1 MLDSINLDQIF
12 FAQNNVNINNVYKI
26 VNDALNN
33 SDGGELFLEFCQSES
48 LVFDNNILK
57 HMDLNT
63 RRGFGLRSFCKDSTS
78 FVCSSEIS
86 EKEISNAASIVKSSV
101 SLNKTNSVNLN
112 EGTRNLYSRINPINE
127 IDLSSKI
134 KLLNGVN
141 EYIRSKNNCVK
152 QVEITLSGE
161 WQVIQIIKGD
171 CRLSDIRPLVRF
183 SVLVIVEKNGRIER
197 GAAGHGGR
205 DSYSKFISEK
215 GWKKVANQALEQAL
229 INLEAIPTPA
239 GEMTVV
245 LGPGW
250 PGILLHEAVGHGLEG
265 DFNRKGVSAFSHSI
279 GKQVAASG
287 ITIVDDGTLPNLR
300 GSINIDDE
308 GTPPSCNVLIEG
320 GILKGYMQDHMNA
333 KLMGVNPTG
342 NGRRENYKEV
352 TMPRMTNTYMLPG
365 KHTPEEIISS
375 VKKGLYAVN
384 FSGGQVDIT
393 SGKFVFSSS
402 EAYLIKNG
410 KIAQPVKGATLIG
423 DGPTVLKKV
432 SMVGNDLKLD
442 LGVGTCSK
450 GGQNVPVGVG
460 QPTLKVDSIIVGG
473 TSIRSAKRCERR

>member
-1 MLDSINLDQIF
+1 MSDNLNLDQIF
-12 FAQNNVNINNVYKI
+12 FAQNNVNINNVYEI
-26 VNDALNN
+26 VNSALSN

-48 LVFDNNILK
+48 LVFDDNILK

-63 RRGFGLRSFCKDSTS
+63 RRGFGLRSFCEDSTS

-86 EKEISNAASIVKSSV
+86 EKEISNAASIVRSSV
-101 SLNKTNSVNLN
+101 SLNKTNSISLSK
-112 EGTRNLYSRINPINE
+112 ETKNLYSKINPINE

-134 KLLNGVN
+134 KLLGEVN

-152 QVEITLSGE
+152 QVKITLSGE
-161 WQVIQIIKGD
+161 WQVVQIIKGD
-171 CRLSDIRPLVRF
+171 HRLSDIRPLVRF
-183 SVLVIVEKNGRIER
+183 NVLVIVEKDGRTER
-197 GAAGHGGR
+197 GSAGHGGR

-215 GWKKVANQALEQAL
+215 KWKEVANQALEQAL
-229 INLEAIPTPA
+229 VNLEAVPTPA

-245 LGPGW
+245 LGSGW
-250 PGILLHEAVGHGLEG
+250 PGVLLHEAVGHGLEG
-265 DFNRKGVSAFSHSI
+265 DFNRKGVSAFSNSI
-279 GKQVAASG
+279 GEQVAASG
-287 ITIVDDGTLPNLR
+287 ITVVDDGTLPNLR
-300 GSINIDDE
+300 GSISIDDE
-308 GTPPSCNVLIEG
+308 GTPSGYNVLIED

-342 NGRRENYKEV
+342 NGRRESYKEV

-384 FSGGQVDIT
+384 FGGGQVDIT

-402 EAYLIKNG
+402 EAYLIENG
-410 KIAQPVKGATLIG
+410 KITQPVKGATLIG

-442 LGVGTCSK
+442 PGIGTCSK
-450 GGQNVPVGVG
+450 DGQNVPVGVG
-460 QPTLKVDSIIVGG
+460 QPTLKVDAITVGG
-473 TSIRSAKRCERR
+473 TEL

>member
-1 MLDSINLDQIF
+1 MPDDLNLDQIF

-26 VNDALNN
+26 VNHALSN

-48 LVFDNNILK
+48 LVFDDNILK
-57 HMDLNT
+57 HMDLNI
-63 RRGFGLRSFCKDSTS
+63 RRGFGLRSFCENSTS

-101 SLNKTNSVNLN
+101 SLNKTNLISLDK
-112 EGTRNLYSRINPINE
+112 EAKNLYSKINPINE

-134 KLLNGVN
+134 KLLNEVN
-141 EYIRSKNNCVK
+141 EYVRFKNNCVK
-152 QVEITLSGE
+152 QVKITLSGK

-171 CRLSDIRPLVRF
+171 HRLSDIRPLVRF
-183 SVLVIVEKNGRIER
+183 NVLVIVEKDSRIER
-197 GAAGHGGR
+197 GSAGHGGR
-205 DSYSKFISEK
+205 DSYSKFISEAK
-215 GWKKVANQALEQAL
+215 WKEVANQALEQAL
-229 INLEAIPTPA
+229 VNSEAVPTPA

-250 PGILLHEAVGHGLEG
+250 PGVLLHEAVGHGLEG
-265 DFNRKGVSAFSHSI
+265 DFNRKGVSAFSNSI

-287 ITIVDDGTLPNLR
+287 ITVVDDGTLPNLR
-300 GSINIDDE
+300 GSISIDDE
-308 GTPPSCNVLIEG
+308 GTPSGYNVLIED
-320 GILKGYMQDHMNA
+320 GILKGYMQDYMNA
-333 KLMGVNPTG
+333 KLMGVNLTG
-342 NGRRENYKEV
+342 NGRRESYKEV
-352 TMPRMTNTYMLPG
+352 IMPRMTNTYMLPG

-384 FSGGQVDIT
+384 FGGGQVDIT

-402 EAYLIKNG
+402 EAYLIENG
-410 KIAQPVKGATLIG
+410 KITQPVKGATLIG

-442 LGVGTCSK
+442 PGIGTCSK
-450 GGQNVPVGVG
+450 DGQNVPVGVG
-460 QPTLKVDSIIVGG
+460 QPTLKVDAITVGG
-473 TSIRSAKRCERR
+473 TEL